1 MRMLQIQEMELSRLK
16 PWEDNPRLND
26 QAVTAV
32 AQSIRTFGF
41 NVPILCDQN
50 LTIVAGH
57 TRWKAAK
64 ELGLNVV
71 PVIVLEM
78 TDAQRRAFSVADNRT
93 AEIADW
99 DMPKLRA
106 VLEELHSEDV
116 DLRNLGFSDAALRR
130 ILLGNEAIEDEVP
143 DPPKVA
149 RAKPGQVFALDVH
162 RIVCGNSCEKATWDL
177 LLQGQLVDM
186 VISSPPRFNNLGMGS
201 WACYDDFCSD
211 METAVKCFSE
221 YLEQSGVVFWTS
233 GNSGSISSNFAGLYA
248 RLFES
253 AGLEYLDTIAWV
265 RPGANFTSNRVSH
278 IRRNSL
284 YLPARRWEPILVY
297 KKPGKMTRMSSDG
310 REYMLNFQTDVWE
323 ITAINS
329 PNEQWDH
336 PTIAPVEIPY
346 RALHAYS
353 KEGDII
359 VDPFA
364 GSGTTLIAVEKAGLR
379 RKACLVEIN
388 PVFCDIIIDRW
399 ENYTGKRATLLN
411 EASEGE

>member
-1 MRMLQIQEMELSRLK
+1 MLQVREVELSKLR

-26 QAVTAV
+26 QAVDAV

-41 NVPILCDQN
+41 NVPILCDQK
-50 LTIVAGH
+50 LVIIAGH

-64 ELGLNVV
+64 KLDLKTV

-78 TDAQRRAFSVADNRT
+78 TDAQRRAFSLADNKT

-99 DMPKLRA
+99 DMSKLRA

-116 DLRNLGFSDAALRR
+116 DLHNLGFSDADLRR
-130 ILLGNEAIEDEVP
+130 ILLGNGVNEDEVP
-143 DPPKVA
+143 ETPKVA
-149 RAKPGQVFALDVH
+149 RTKPGQVFALDVH
-162 RIVCGNSCEKATWDL
+162 RLICGNSCERATWDL
-177 LLQGQLVDM
+177 LLQGQLIDM
-186 VISSPPRFNNLGMGS
+186 VISSPPRFNNLGMGC

-211 METAVKCFSE
+211 MEIAIKCVSE
-221 YLEQSGVVFWTS
+221 YLAESSIVFWTS
-233 GNSGSISSNFAGLYA
+233 GNSGSISSNFACLYG

-253 AGLEYLDTIAWV
+253 AGLEYLDTVAWV

-284 YLPARRWEPILVY
+284 YLPAHQWEPILVY
-297 KKPGKMTRMSSDG
+297 KKPGKMNKMAPEG

-329 PNEQWDH
+329 LTEQWGH
-336 PTIAPVEIPY
+336 PTVAPVEIPY

-353 KEGDII
+353 RQGDTI

-364 GSGTTLIAVEKAGLR
+364 GSGTTLIAVEKAGLG

-399 ENYTGKRATLLN
+399 ENYTGKRASLLN
-411 EASEGE
+411 EASEAK